1 MSEKRVRVAVLG
13 ATGAVGQ
20 AFIRLLVDHPWFELV
35 EVAASERSAGKTY
48 GDAVHWLG
56 GELPADVARMTVR
69 ACDPDAVRADIVFSA
84 LDSGIAGSA
93 EQAFAKAG
101 RWVLSNAKN
110 HRMDADVP
118 LVIAEVN
125 PDHLALLDTQ
135 RSSRQWSG
143 GIVTNGNCSTIAL
156 VSAIAPL
163 HRRFGIRRAVV
174 VTMQAVSGAG
184 YPGVPSLDALGNVI
198 PFIRDEEEKIEEE
211 TRKFLGTFSGGR
223 VEMAPCVVGA
233 HANRVP
239 VENGHTVC
247 VSLEL
252 EQRATPDE
260 ARAALRDWRGAEE
273 ARGLPSSPERPI
285 VLRDEADRP
294 QPRRDADTGRG
305 MSTVVGRVREDPV
318 LGLRMVAMAHNI
330 VRGAAGAAVQNA
342 ELLLAGGR
350 LERP

>member
-1 MSEKRVRVAVLG
+1 
-13 ATGAVGQ
+13 
-20 AFIRLLVDHPWFELV
+20 
-35 EVAASERSAGKTY
+35 
-48 GDAVHWLG
+48 
-56 GELPADVARMTVR
+56 
-69 ACDPDAVRADIVFSA
+69 
-84 LDSGIAGSA
+84 
-93 EQAFAKAG
+93 
-101 RWVLSNAKN
+101 
-110 HRMDADVP
+110 
-118 LVIAEVN
+118 
-125 PDHLALLDTQ
+125 
-135 RSSRQWSG
+135 
-143 GIVTNGNCSTIAL
+143 
-156 VSAIAPL
+156 
-163 HRRFGIRRAVV
+163 
-174 VTMQAVSGAG
+174 MQAVSGAG

-198 PFIRDEEEKIEEE
+198 PYNRYEEEKIEEE
-211 TRKFLGTFSGGR
+211 TRKFLGTQSGGR
-223 VEMAPCVVGA
+223 VEMAACVVGA

-273 ARGLPSSPERPI
+273 ARGLPSSPERPV